1 MPPFAQPFMAF
12 DFSGFFGD
20 SAKRPR
26 PRFTFLGK
34 SIEEIEAL
42 ISDRQNAG
50 LFQALK
56 AANPDLVT
64 RGGGPNSRAKC
75 LIVFQFNG
83 FDTTYEEIAAA
94 CGISQDSAYQHM
106 SVVRQWLSDAFELR
120 VEHSGNRV
128 YLADQQTLR
137 ERTTKLVA
145 NLELLDK
152 QFETVKSCANSLKAQ
167 GIPLELPAS
176 AQVFLEAHSQ
186 AKALQASE
194 QGGVA

>member
-1 MPPFAQPFMAF
+1 MTF

-20 SAKRPR
+20 GTKRPKI
-26 PRFTFLGK
+26 RFSFLGK
-34 SIEEIEAL
+34 SIEEIETL

-64 RGGGPNSRAKC
+64 RGDGPNSRAKC
-75 LIVFQFNG
+75 LIVFQVNG
-83 FDTTYEEIAAA
+83 CDTTYDEIAAA
-94 CGISQDSAYQHM
+94 CGINHTSAYHHM

-128 YLADQQTLR
+128 FLADQQTLR

-186 AKALQASE
+186 AKALQADQ